1 MGFETQPS
9 PPTLFRLQQVTGAS
23 TSRCALLVPRT
34 DPSSVLISEVEAS
47 NATVSFC
54 LVYRVHEIGPL
65 VI

>member
-9 PPTLFRLQQVTGAS
+9 PSTLFRLQRVTGTS
-23 TSRCALLVPRT
+23 TSQCALLVPRT

-47 NATVSFC
+47 NATVAFC
-54 LVYRVHEIGPL
+54 LVYRVHNIGPL